1 MTTIK
6 VKRGDDVLFEESGRL
21 LFRDAF
27 ARLNMFLVDYI
38 YEFDK
43 AHNASEDDLDN
54 HQIELDSAFAPFERE
69 SHNVRRLNTF
79 LRNYNLVIYFDKD

>member
-6 VKRGDDVLFEESGRL
+6 VKDGDLVLFEESGRL
-21 LFRDAF
+21 LFRDSF

-54 HQIELDSAFAPFERE
+54 HQITLEYAFSAFEKE
-69 SHNVRRLNTF
+69 SHNIRRLNRF
-79 LRNYNLVIYFDKD
+79 LRNYNLVVYLDKD

>member
-6 VKRGDDVLFEESGRL
+6 VKHGDEVLFEESGKL

-27 ARLNMFLVDYI
+27 ARVNMFLVDYI

-54 HQIELDSAFAPFERE
+54 NQIKLEYAFSAFEKE
-69 SHNVRRLNTF
+69 SHNLRRLNTF
-79 LRNYNLVIYFDKD
+79 LRNYNLVVYLDRD

>member
-1 MTTIK
+1 MTTVK
-6 VKRGDDVLFEESGRL
+6 VKHGDEVLFEESGRL

-27 ARLNMFLVDYI
+27 ARLNMFLADYI

-54 HQIELDSAFAPFERE
+54 HQIKLECAFAPFEKE
-69 SHNVRRLNTF
+69 SHNLHRLNTF
-79 LRNYNLVIYFDKD
+79 LRNYNLVVYFDKD